1 MNEAAVDYD
10 VVVAGRGPAG
20 LQANLTL
27 ARARKR
33 VLSCDAGPR
42 RNARAEGVHNFLT
55 RDGIAPDDL
64 RALAREETRA
74 YGLVDYRES
83 RVTGVVREGSRF
95 RVTLGDGTNV
105 SARRVLLATGV
116 VDELPE
122 LPGIDEVWGHQVFQ
136 CPYCHGWEARDRAW
150 GVLVEKPELLPWA
163 RLLSGWTAQ
172 LVVFTNGAE
181 LAKEELEALEHQ
193 GIRVRSERIERLV
206 VTSRE
211 GRPKLE
217 ALALVGETS
226 EPCDALYV
234 RPRQRP
240 APLVE
245 ALGLALDEQGF
256 VRLDE
261 QRQSSMPGV
270 YVAGDA
276 TTPMQAAIFAAQ
288 TGMATAAFVV
298 HGLVHE
304 MLTER
309 RAARP

>member
-1 MNEAAVDYD
+1 MNKQTVDYD

-42 RNARAEGVHNFLT
+42 RNARATGIQNFLT
-55 RDGIAPDDL
+55 RDGVAPDTL
-64 RALAREETRA
+64 RALAREETLF

-83 RVTGVVREGSRF
+83 GVASVEREGAHL
-95 RVTLGDGTNV
+95 RVTLDDGSSV
-105 SARRVLLATGV
+105 RARRVLVATGV
-116 VDELPE
+116 VDELP
-122 LPGIDEVWGHQVFQ
+122 PIKGIADVWGHQVFQ

-150 GVLVEKPELLPWA
+150 AVLVEKPELLPWA
-163 RLLSGWTAQ
+163 RLLRGWTSR
-172 LVVFTNGAE
+172 LVILTNGNE
-181 LAKEELEALEHQ
+181 LPQEERRSLELQ
-193 GIRVRSERIERLV
+193 GIRVRTARIERLV
-206 VTSRE
+206 TPSRDGE
-211 GRPKLE
+211 PHLTDV
-217 ALALVGETS
+217 ALVGES
-226 EPCDALYV
+226 PEPCEALFV
-234 RPRQRP
+234 RPVQRP
-240 APLVE
+240 APLVT

-288 TGMATAAFVV
+288 TGMATAAFLV

-304 MLTER
+304 TLVD
-309 RAARP
+309 P